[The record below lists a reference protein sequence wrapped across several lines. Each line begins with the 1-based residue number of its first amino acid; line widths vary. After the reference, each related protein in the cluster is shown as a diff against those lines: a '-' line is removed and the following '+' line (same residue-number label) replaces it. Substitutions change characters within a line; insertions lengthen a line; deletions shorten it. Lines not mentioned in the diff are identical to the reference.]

1 MDDSANQVR
10 IVAEVFRLH
19 GVNYPQ
25 QFLGN
30 MGQGDPMR
38 FPLSPLFG
46 IVFGKDGF
54 MSNER
59 ETAVHQGISELR

>member
-1 MDDSANQVR
+1 M
-10 IVAEVFRLH
+10 H